1 MKSKKKK
8 LIENEK
14 KKDQQLGKSKLKRVS
29 NIWRNQSR
37 ILDKIGSPVISDY
50 KEKQYR
56 FRVKLNDYWI
66 NLHTN

>member
-29 NIWRNQSR
+29 NTWRNQSR

-50 KEKQYR
+50 KERQYR
-56 FRVKLNDYWI
+56 FRVKLNDYWT